1 MRLPTNDC
9 WVLCVNIEGGGEG
22 GGGGEPRL
30 LLTLITFSQ
39 VFAFQ
44 YVNIQYNALGRIS

>member
-9 WVLCVNIEGGGEG
+9 WLLCVNIEGG
-22 GGGGEPRL
+22 PRL